1 MHEQLVIPAADGP
14 CPAHLFL
21 PDGEG
26 QWPAVIVYMDALAI
40 RPTMIDLAAR
50 IAAAGYVVLL
60 PDLFYRHGPYAPIVA
75 SEIKDFRAEIGPLMA
90 TIDNRKA
97 AADTAQFLAFLDTR
111 PDVKGRKVGVTG
123 YCMGGGMALTAA
135 ATFPDRIVAAASFHG
150 GSLATDAA
158 DSPHLLAPQIAA
170 EIYVAGADR
179 DRAYP
184 PEMAERLETALTEA
198 GVTHRCEIY
207 AGAIHGWTMNDLP
220 IYNQPAAERAFA
232 ELIALFARTLGQVG
246 NA

>member
-1 MHEQLVIPAADGP
+1 MHEQLVIRAADGD
-14 CPAHLFL
+14 CPTHLFR
-21 PDGEG
+21 PDDVGAC
-26 QWPAVIVYMDALAI
+26 PAVIVYMDALAI
-40 RPTMIDLAAR
+40 RPAMIDLAAR

-75 SEIKDFRAEIGPLMA
+75 AEIKDFRAEIGPLMA

-97 AADTAQFLAFLDTR
+97 AADTAHFLAFLDTR
-111 PDVKGRKVGVTG
+111 PEVKGRKVGATG
-123 YCMGGGMALTAA
+123 YCMGGGMVLTAA
-135 ATFPDRIVAAASFHG
+135 ATYPDRIAAAASFHG

-170 EIYVAGADR
+170 EVYVAGADK

-184 PEMAERLETALTEA
+184 PEMAERLEAALTEA

-207 AGAIHGWTMNDLP
+207 EGAIHGWTMPDLP
-220 IYNQPAAERAFA
+220 IYNEAAAERAFA
-232 ELIALFARTLGQVG
+232 ELTSLFARTLD
-246 NA
+246 

>member
-1 MHEQLVIPAADGP
+1 MHEQLVIRAADGD
-14 CPAHLFL
+14 CPAHLFR
-21 PDGEG
+21 PDGDG
-26 QWPAVIVYMDALAI
+26 SWPAVIVYMDALAI
-40 RPTMIDLAAR
+40 RPAMIDLAAR

-75 SEIKDFRAEIGPLMA
+75 AEIKDFRAEIGPLMA

-97 AADTAQFLAFLDTR
+97 AADTAHFLQFLDTR
-111 PDVKGRKVGVTG
+111 PEVKGRKVGATG
-123 YCMGGGMALTAA
+123 YCMGGGMVLTAA
-135 ATFPDRIVAAASFHG
+135 ATFPDWIAAAASFHG

-170 EIYVAGADR
+170 EVYIAGADK

-184 PEMAERLETALTEA
+184 PEMAERLEAALSEA

-207 AGAIHGWTMNDLP
+207 EGAIHGWTMPDLP
-220 IYNQPAAERAFA
+220 IYNEAAAQRAFA
-232 ELIALFARTLGQVG
+232 ELTALFARTLE
-246 NA
+246 